1 MRLALRCA
9 TLQPGVG
16 LSEMWRDYIGLT
28 GTVVAAINGL
38 LAIFIALLPVRR
50 SVVKLRLGVAALML
64 AVIGLGATA
73 FAKYQE
79 RVQHDLVMANRS
91 EIREKVENFVLEGR
105 TLLSQIKDAQ
115 RELPARPADE
125 WAQRVELYL
134 RDKLGERYVSRFR
147 RDMDDLYGDA
157 AIAPARLG
165 YWRAVRNRVVNLE
178 RINAE
183 FLLPEAPPA
192 TAASQ

>member
-1 MRLALRCA
+1 
-9 TLQPGVG
+9 
-16 LSEMWRDYIGLT
+16 MWLDYIGWT
-28 GTVVAAINGL
+28 GTAVAAINGL
-38 LAIFIALLPVRR
+38 FAVIIALLPVRR
-50 SVVKLRLGVAALML
+50 SVAKLRLGVTALVL
-64 AVIGLGATA
+64 AGIGLGATA
-73 FAKYQE
+73 FSKHYD
-79 RVQHDLVMANRS
+79 RVRQDLRVAERS
-91 EIREKVENFVLEGR
+91 EIREKVETFILEGR
-105 TLLSQIKDAQ
+105 TLLGQIKDAQ
-115 RELPARPADE
+115 RELPTRSSDE
-125 WAQRVELYL
+125 WAQRAEVYL

>member
-1 MRLALRCA
+1 
-9 TLQPGVG
+9 
-16 LSEMWRDYIGLT
+16 MWRDYIGLT

-38 LAIFIALLPVRR
+38 LAILIALLPVRR

-192 TAASQ
+192 AAAASQ